1 MKSYLAPISA
11 FILFSVLAVPAA
23 FSAPPQ
29 EPLTVIVEGDGTVT
43 SDRGNISCPSVCDES
58 YKKNSTVVLTATA
71 DHNSSFL
78 GWNGNGDCAG
88 TQLTCELKMDA
99 PKNVTAR
106 FDTAAVTFPA
116 PVLQTGQTLCVGQ
129 PGPIDCAGTGQD
141 GDLQAGVPL
150 PRPRFTDNGDGT
162 VTDNASGLRWLKD
175 VGCLGN
181 PTFNDSFD
189 VVASLN
195 ADTDLSCTDYLAGT
209 FNDWRVAN
217 IRELLS
223 LIDYAYYSPPI
234 SNTQGDEHWSEGDP
248 FVNVQVSVDG
258 APALIRSSTTVSQ
271 GAPNSASIFALRIP
285 AGAPVQVI
293 GPASTPTIFIWAV
306 RGPE

>member
-1 MKSYLAPISA
+1 MI
-11 FILFSVLAVPAA
+11 
-23 FSAPPQ
+23 
-29 EPLTVIVEGDGTVT
+29 T
-43 SDRGNISCPSVCDES
+43 R
-58 YKKNSTVVLTATA
+58 
-71 DHNSSFL
+71 
-78 GWNGNGDCAG
+78 
-88 TQLTCELKMDA
+88 
-99 PKNVTAR
+99 
-106 FDTAAVTFPA
+106 
-116 PVLQTGQTLCVGQ
+116 
-129 PGPIDCAGTGQD
+129 PIDCAGTGQD

-181 PTFNDSFD
+181 PTFNDLFD
-189 VVASLN
+189 AVASLN

-258 APALIRSSTTVSQ
+258 APALIRSSTAVSSSS
-271 GAPNSASIFALRIP
+271 PSSIFALRIP

-293 GPASTPTIFIWAV
+293 GPASVPQVFIWAV